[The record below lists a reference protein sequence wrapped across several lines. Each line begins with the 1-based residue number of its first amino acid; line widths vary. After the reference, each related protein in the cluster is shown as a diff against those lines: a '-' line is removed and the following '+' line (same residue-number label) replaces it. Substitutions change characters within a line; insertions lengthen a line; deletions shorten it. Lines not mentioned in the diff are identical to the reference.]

1 MKVLT
6 VLRVL
11 PFAALSLA
19 SIWAA
24 NRAPDGR
31 RPPQMDFIVTP
42 EAIANAMTK
51 MPHIASMAM
60 LFVLAVLATG
70 YSRIW
75 LAAVLTFLVGV
86 SWELVQTTE
95 IGHNPRVV
103 DIFPNLVGIALAW
116 IIISASVIF
125 FALGPSLG
133 ASRRRPLTSFPFAD
147 AGGIGARMEY
157 SIIACQMGLRRN
169 GHTGIGLIGQLVQ

>member
-1 MKVLT
+1 MKVIS

-11 PFAALSLA
+11 PFTALALA

-31 RPPQMDFIVTP
+31 HPPQMDFTVTP
-42 EAIANAMTK
+42 EAIANALTK
-51 MPHIASMAM
+51 GPHIASMAM

-70 YSRIW
+70 YSRVW

-86 SWELVQTTE
+86 SWELVQTTV
-95 IGHNPRVV
+95 IGHHPRIV

-116 IIISASVIF
+116 IIVSMSVFLWRSAR
-125 FALGPSLG
+125 
-133 ASRRRPLTSFPFAD
+133 SRLSRKS
-147 AGGIGARMEY
+147 
-157 SIIACQMGLRRN
+157 
-169 GHTGIGLIGQLVQ
+169 

>member
-1 MKVLT
+1 MKVPS
-6 VLRVL
+6 VLRFL
-11 PFAALSLA
+11 PFTALALA

-31 RPPQMDFIVTP
+31 RSPQIDFTVTL
-42 EAIANAMTK
+42 EAIANALTK
-51 MPHIASMAM
+51 VPHIASMAM

-86 SWELVQTTE
+86 SWELVQTTV

-103 DIFPNLVGIALAW
+103 DIFPNLVGIAVAW
-116 IIISASVIF
+116 VVVSASVF
-125 FALGPSLG
+125 LWRSAR
-133 ASRRRPLTSFPFAD
+133 SRSATS
-147 AGGIGARMEY
+147 R
-157 SIIACQMGLRRN
+157 
-169 GHTGIGLIGQLVQ
+169 

>member
-1 MKVLT
+1 MKVPS

-11 PFAALSLA
+11 PFTTLALA

-31 RPPQMDFIVTP
+31 RPPQMDFTVTP
-42 EAIANAMTK
+42 EAIANALTK
-51 MPHIASMAM
+51 VPHIASMAM

-75 LAAVLTFLVGV
+75 LAVVLTFLVGV
-86 SWELVQTTE
+86 SWELVQTTV

-103 DIFPNLVGIALAW
+103 DIFPNLVGIAVAW
-116 IIISASVIF
+116 ITVSVSVF
-125 FALGPSLG
+125 LWRSTR
-133 ASRRRPLTSFPFAD
+133 SRST
-147 AGGIGARMEY
+147 
-157 SIIACQMGLRRN
+157 
-169 GHTGIGLIGQLVQ
+169 

>member
-11 PFAALSLA
+11 PFMALALA

-31 RPPQMDFIVTP
+31 RPPQMDFTVTP
-42 EAIANAMTK
+42 EAIANALTK
-51 MPHIASMAM
+51 MPYIASMAM

-75 LAAVLTFLVGV
+75 LAAMLTFLMGV
-86 SWELVQTTE
+86 SWELVQTTV

-116 IIISASVIF
+116 VIVSVSVFLWRSAR
-125 FALGPSLG
+125 
-133 ASRRRPLTSFPFAD
+133 SRSATS
-147 AGGIGARMEY
+147 R
-157 SIIACQMGLRRN
+157 
-169 GHTGIGLIGQLVQ
+169 

>member
-1 MKVLT
+1 MKVLA
-6 VLRVL
+6 VIRVL
-11 PFAALSLA
+11 PFTVLALA

-31 RPPQMDFIVTP
+31 RPPQMDFTVTP
-42 EAIANAMTK
+42 EAIANALTK
-51 MPHIASMAM
+51 LPHIASMAM

-75 LAAVLTFLVGV
+75 FAAVLTFLIGV
-86 SWELVQTTE
+86 SWELVQTTV

-116 IIISASVIF
+116 VIVSVSVFLWRSAR
-125 FALGPSLG
+125 
-133 ASRRRPLTSFPFAD
+133 SRSATS
-147 AGGIGARMEY
+147 R
-157 SIIACQMGLRRN
+157 
-169 GHTGIGLIGQLVQ
+169 

>member
-1 MKVLT
+1 MKVLS

-11 PFAALSLA
+11 PFTALALA

-31 RPPQMDFIVTP
+31 RPPQMDFTVTL
-42 EAIANAMTK
+42 EGIANALTK
-51 MPHIASMAM
+51 VPHIASMAM

-86 SWELVQTTE
+86 SWELVQTTVV
-95 IGHNPRVV
+95 GHNPRVV
-103 DIFPNLVGIALAW
+103 DLFPNLVGIAIAW
-116 IIISASVIF
+116 IAVSVSVFLWRSAR
-125 FALGPSLG
+125 
-133 ASRRRPLTSFPFAD
+133 SR
-147 AGGIGARMEY
+147 
-157 SIIACQMGLRRN
+157 
-169 GHTGIGLIGQLVQ
+169 

>member
-1 MKVLT
+1 MKVPS
-6 VLRVL
+6 VLRAL
-11 PFAALSLA
+11 PFTALALA

-31 RPPQMDFIVTP
+31 RPPQMDFTVTP
-42 EAIANAMTK
+42 EAIANALTK

-60 LFVLAVLATG
+60 LFVLAVFATG

-86 SWELVQTTE
+86 SWELVQTTV

-103 DIFPNLVGIALAW
+103 DIFPNLVGIAIAW
-116 IIISASVIF
+116 IAVSVSVFLWRSARSRV
-125 FALGPSLG
+125 A
-133 ASRRRPLTSFPFAD
+133 ASR
-147 AGGIGARMEY
+147 
-157 SIIACQMGLRRN
+157 
-169 GHTGIGLIGQLVQ
+169 

>member
-1 MKVLT
+1 MKTLT
-6 VLRVL
+6 ALRVL
-11 PFAALSLA
+11 PFTALALA
-19 SIWAA
+19 SIWVT

-31 RPPQMDFIVTP
+31 RPPQMDFTVTP
-42 EAIANAMTK
+42 EAIANALTK

-86 SWELVQTTE
+86 SWELVQTTV

-103 DIFPNLVGIALAW
+103 DLFPNVVGIAIAW
-116 IIISASVIF
+116 IIVSASVF
-125 FALGPSLG
+125 LWRSVRSHFAT
-133 ASRRRPLTSFPFAD
+133 SR
-147 AGGIGARMEY
+147 
-157 SIIACQMGLRRN
+157 
-169 GHTGIGLIGQLVQ
+169 

>member
-6 VLRVL
+6 VLRIL
-11 PFAALSLA
+11 PFTALALA

-31 RPPQMDFIVTP
+31 RPPQMDFTVTP
-42 EAIANAMTK
+42 EAIAHALTK

-70 YSRIW
+70 RSRIR

-86 SWELVQTTE
+86 SWELVQTTVV
-95 IGHNPRVV
+95 GHNPRVV
-103 DIFPNLVGIALAW
+103 DIFPNLVGIVVGW
-116 IIISASVIF
+116 VIISVSAFLWRS
-125 FALGPSLG
+125 ARARSET
-133 ASRRRPLTSFPFAD
+133 SR
-147 AGGIGARMEY
+147 
-157 SIIACQMGLRRN
+157 
-169 GHTGIGLIGQLVQ
+169 

>member
-1 MKVLT
+1 MKVPR

-11 PFAALSLA
+11 PFTALALA

-31 RPPQMDFIVTP
+31 RPPQMDFTVTP
-42 EAIANAMTK
+42 EAIANALTK

-70 YSRIW
+70 YSRIR

-86 SWELVQTTE
+86 SWELVQTTV

-116 IIISASVIF
+116 IVVSVSVFLWRSAR
-125 FALGPSLG
+125 
-133 ASRRRPLTSFPFAD
+133 SRSATS
-147 AGGIGARMEY
+147 R
-157 SIIACQMGLRRN
+157 
-169 GHTGIGLIGQLVQ
+169 

>member
-1 MKVLT
+1 MKVPR

-11 PFAALSLA
+11 PFTALALA

-31 RPPQMDFIVTP
+31 RPPQMDFTVTP
-42 EAIANAMTK
+42 EAIANALTK

-70 YSRIW
+70 YSRIR

-86 SWELVQTTE
+86 SWELVQTTV
-95 IGHNPRVV
+95 IGHNPRVI

-116 IIISASVIF
+116 IVVSVSVFLWRSAR
-125 FALGPSLG
+125 
-133 ASRRRPLTSFPFAD
+133 SRSATS
-147 AGGIGARMEY
+147 R
-157 SIIACQMGLRRN
+157 
-169 GHTGIGLIGQLVQ
+169 

>member
-1 MKVLT
+1 MKVLS

-11 PFAALSLA
+11 PFTALALA

-31 RPPQMDFIVTP
+31 RPPQMDFTVTL
-42 EAIANAMTK
+42 EAIANALTK
-51 MPHIASMAM
+51 VPHIASMAM

-75 LAAVLTFLVGV
+75 LAVVLTFLVGV
-86 SWELVQTTE
+86 SWELVQTTV

-103 DIFPNLVGIALAW
+103 DIFPNLVGIAVGW
-116 IIISASVIF
+116 IIVSVSVF
-125 FALGPSLG
+125 LWSSGR
-133 ASRRRPLTSFPFAD
+133 SRLAQNS
-147 AGGIGARMEY
+147 
-157 SIIACQMGLRRN
+157 
-169 GHTGIGLIGQLVQ
+169 